1 MRPGVRRQLCVVSP
15 SLTNPPPS
23 PQVPKHHIQVI
34 IKQQEVACT
43 LLDQEADKFYERQNE
58 VADELQRLLGG
69 KRRLSDEALK
79 AGRHDKTKSDA
90 AVRLSIDYCELDV
103 RITKRQEVIERKKTL
118 VAKLKVLVEG
128 NRGIMKDEL
137 NSALYMSLKT
147 KKGGLTDEQRLQRK
161 WLMLDDEPVAE
172 PAVAVVAVGGAFH
185 VGAGAGAAPVAPQP
199 PAAASAVRITK
210 TGEPDK
216 RFARS

>member
-1 MRPGVRRQLCVVSP
+1 MRITHAPLSP
-15 SLTNPPPS
+15 SQL
-23 PQVPKHHIQVI
+23 PKHHVQQL
-34 IKQQEVACT
+34 IKQQEVAII
-43 LLDQEADKFYERQNE
+43 LLDQESDKFYERQNE

-79 AGRHDKTKSDA
+79 AVRHDQSKSGA

-103 RITKRQEVIERKKTL
+103 RIAKRQEVIERKKSL
-118 VAKLKVLVEG
+118 VAKLKVLIEG

-137 NSALYMSLKT
+137 NTALYNSLKT

-161 WLMLDDEPVAE
+161 WLLLDDEPVPVPE
-172 PAVAVVAVGGAFH
+172 PAVVVGG
-185 VGAGAGAAPVAPQP
+185 GGGGGGAAYVAPA
-199 PAAASAVRITK
+199 PAAPSSAVRITK